1 VNRSDSRRIRH
12 PAQRIAYDF
21 RKKQKGAADAAPFAI
36 PLPRFSPQTQRPMI
50 SLPKRY
56 LNMVDRFQA
65 VARRDRPTRQTTR
78 YETMRTASHG
88 LGSRPI
94 KRPGTSRPRVIRQV
108 TCYAN
113 AIVHINTMNEIGV
126 CSDPARYPAGRSKQG
141 EFGATGWISPFH
153 SNCPAVQRKVNSI
166 ASDGNHS

>member
-1 VNRSDSRRIRH
+1 MGATLGGFITQLLAQPRGIGNRLKR
-12 PAQRIAYDF
+12 AV
-21 RKKQKGAADAAPFAI
+21 DAAPFAI
-36 PLPRFSPQTQRPMI
+36 PLPRFSRQTQRPMI

-56 LNMVDRFQA
+56 LNMVDRFEA
-65 VARRDRPTRQTTR
+65 VARRGRPTRQTAR
-78 YETMRTASHG
+78 YETMRPASHG
-88 LGSRPI
+88 LGFRPI

-108 TCYAN
+108 TWFAN
-113 AIVHINTMNEIGV
+113 ALIHINMMNEPGV
-126 CSDPARYPAGRSKQG
+126 CSDPARYPAGRSRQD